1 MASIHEVNPNLLIP
15 KVAEELKKCGK
26 IKAPDWAPFVKTG
39 VQKERPPVDP
49 DWWFVR
55 CAAVLRKLSMMGPL
69 GVSKLRTYYGG
80 NIIRKV
86 LQQLE
91 TAGFAKQA
99 EKGKH
104 KGRIVTPEGQ
114 SILDKIAT
122 QIQKNG

>member
-69 GVSKLRTYYGG
+69 GVSKLRTTEGF
-80 NIIRKV
+80 V
-86 LQQLE
+86 L
-91 TAGFAKQA
+91 
-99 EKGKH
+99 
-104 KGRIVTPEGQ
+104 
-114 SILDKIAT
+114 SILNARAVIL
-122 QIQKNG
+122 